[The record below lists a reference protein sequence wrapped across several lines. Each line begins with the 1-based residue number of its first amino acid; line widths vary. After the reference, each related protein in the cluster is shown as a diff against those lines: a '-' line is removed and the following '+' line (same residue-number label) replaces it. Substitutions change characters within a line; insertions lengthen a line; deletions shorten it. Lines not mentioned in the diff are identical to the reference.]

1 MRISIALLGAGLVVT
16 LPSWGIAVANWGD
29 PMITAVAL
37 AAGAMTF
44 TPFLA
49 AACVPKAVREM
60 FSEGH

>member
-1 MRISIALLGAGLVVT
+1 MVVT
-16 LPSWGIAVANWGD
+16 LPSWGLAVANWGD

-49 AACVPKAVREM
+49 AACMPNAVREL